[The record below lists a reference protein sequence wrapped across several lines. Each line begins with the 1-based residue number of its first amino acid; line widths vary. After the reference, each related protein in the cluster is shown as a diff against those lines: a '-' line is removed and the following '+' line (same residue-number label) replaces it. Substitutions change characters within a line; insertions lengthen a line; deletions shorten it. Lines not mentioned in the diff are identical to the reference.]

1 MLNESCCGPA
11 KFGDKL
17 SAVRYA
23 DGDAMLVVVIGAVV
37 SWSPGEL
44 ADDGDARDA
53 GFREV
58 ALVRDAAAAA
68 ADDDDG
74 EFANCG
80 LVQLLHDA
88 TKARKCGL
96 ATS

>member
-53 GFREV
+53 GFRQV
-58 ALVRDAAAAA
+58 ALVRGAA
-68 ADDDDG
+68 ADDDNG
-74 EFANCG
+74 EVANVG
-80 LVQLLHDA
+80 LVQVLHDA
-88 TKARKCGL
+88 TKARKRVL
-96 ATS
+96 ATKWQR